1 LLQVRSV
8 DDQDPVEDLAVAV
21 RARDLCC
28 ALQVGY
34 QQARRNDAP
43 QT

>member
-1 LLQVRSV
+1 MRSV

-21 RARDLCC
+21 CARDLCC
-28 ALQVGY
+28 ALQVGD
-34 QQARRNDAP
+34 QPKRRNDTR